1 MEYIIL
7 DNEWITTYYKIGSR
21 SFNELIEIGAVK
33 LDENLNEIS
42 RFTALIRS
50 TFTKKLSSRFQRL
63 TNITTEEMQ
72 KNGMTFDQA
81 VDLYTEWAGNDAVTM
96 TWSNSDLYVLL
107 DNFKL
112 RRNLGSVPFI
122 GMYADLQKYAQ
133 SEMIATGHTI
143 TSQISVANAALSL
156 AIPID
161 GIGLHRALDDSL
173 LCAEILRKV
182 FNKKRFNN
190 FVIPWTLVSLMSVRM
205 ARRSHGGKC
214 KKSQCDASETA
225 GKFLNG
231 GDLTAQGGGALM
243 VEVVGLVGGGFKG
256 VFDGG
261 AGGAADECAGDD
273 GAAGAVVPLG
283 LDSVGARCRVE
294 LVDDKAVA
302 DDLAGQYVALAVV
315 GPCAGIVHVAADDAV
330 VVASAAELYPE
341 DDGIVGYVAVKL
353 DGAVGVSR
361 RLALIPWT

>member
-33 LDENLNEIS
+33 LDENLKEIS

-190 FVIPWTLVSLMSVRM
+190 FVTDTKASDFYDRLTFKAYIIKDIESPLINRQKLEFVCD
-205 ARRSHGGKC
+205 KC
-214 KKSQCDASETA
+214 KSNATR
-225 GKFLNG
+225 
-231 GDLTAQGGGALM
+231 LTPW
-243 VEVVGLVGGGFKG
+243 VFKG
-256 VFDGG
+256 QSFR
-261 AGGAADECAGDD
+261 AEFC
-273 GAAGAVVPLG
+273 
-283 LDSVGARCRVE
+283 CRKCSYRFMGRVSFKKYY
-294 LVDDKAVA
+294 DR
-302 DDLAGQYVALAVV
+302 
-315 GPCAGIVHVAADDAV
+315 V
-330 VVASAAELYPE
+330 VVKRNTAPIAT
-341 DDGIVGYVAVKL
+341 VTVKT
-353 DGAVGVSR
+353 DKTKA
-361 RLALIPWT
+361 